1 MQFYIKQIQVNKIL
15 HLNGFTI
22 SLGDSPKHLLITGQ
36 NGSGKTQLVKAI
48 AEHLQL
54 VCRDS
59 TAQRLS
65 LDNKIDV
72 WTNRLKNV
80 NSEPEK
86 VETKQILNSL
96 TEQKRQ
102 YFGKVQVEFND
113 VLAMTD
119 AYGNNDFILA
129 YYETFRNPKFEEVH
143 SIEKPDLTRPTDLSR
158 NKVGQFLK
166 FLADNKVQAALAH
179 NEGNHQDAEN
189 INNWFNSFREVLRN
203 LFSDPKLE
211 LDFDYTDYSFYINS
225 SGKKFKFTQLSA
237 GYAAALDIVAD
248 LILRMQKPGS
258 LVRAYDKPGIV
269 LIDEPETHLHLALQ
283 RQIMPI
289 LTKLFPNVQFIVAT
303 HSPFILSSL
312 PNAVAYDLEHSEE
325 LTDLTEYSYGALAEG
340 YFGVEMASGD
350 LTARIS
356 RLETLVA
363 KDNLDSAESEEL
375 KELFK
380 DLETVS
386 EAAAPV
392 IKGRILEQKRRY
404 LAKGAK

>member
-1 MQFYIKQIQVNKIL
+1 MQFYIKQIQVNQIL
-15 HLNGFTI
+15 HLNEFTI

-59 TAQRLS
+59 SGQRLGIEK
-65 LDNKIDV
+65 NV
-72 WTNRLKNV
+72 EHWTNYLKNAPD
-80 NSEPEK
+80 EPARNLARQQLSSLELQ
-86 VETKQILNSL
+86 KQ
-96 TEQKRQ
+96 KF
-102 YFGKVQVEFND
+102 FGKVQVAFND
-113 VLAMTD
+113 VFAMTD

-143 SIEKPDLTRPTDLSR
+143 SIEKPDLTRPNDLSH

-166 FLADNKVQAALAH
+166 FLADNKVQAALAR
-179 NEGNHQDAEN
+179 NEGNYQDAEN
-189 INNWFNSFREVLRN
+189 INNWFNSFQDVLRN
-203 LFSDPKLE
+203 LFGDSKLE

-225 SGKKFKFTQLSA
+225 FGKKFKFTQLSA

-248 LILRMQKPGS
+248 MILRMQKPGS

-312 PNAVAYDLEHSEE
+312 PNAIAYDLEHSEE

-363 KDNLDSAESEEL
+363 KENLDSAESEEL

-386 EAAAPV
+386 EAAAPI

>member
-1 MQFYIKQIQVNKIL
+1 MQFYIKQIKVNQIL

-22 SLGDSPKHLLITGQ
+22 SLGNSPKHLLITGQ
-36 NGSGKTQLVKAI
+36 NGSGKTQLIKAI

-143 SIEKPDLTRPTDLSR
+143 SIEKPDLTRPNDLSH

-166 FLADNKVQAALAH
+166 FLADNKVQAALAR
-179 NEGNHQDAEN
+179 NEGNYQDAEN
-189 INNWFNSFREVLRN
+189 INNWFNSFQDVLRN
-203 LFSDPKLE
+203 LFGDPKLE

-225 SGKKFKFTQLSA
+225 FGKKFKFTQLSA

-248 LILRMQKPGS
+248 MILRMQKPGS

-312 PNAVAYDLEHSEE
+312 PNAIAYDLEHSEE
-325 LTDLTEYSYGALAEG
+325 LTDLTEYSYGALAE
-340 YFGVEMASGD
+340 S
-350 LTARIS
+350 
-356 RLETLVA
+356 
-363 KDNLDSAESEEL
+363 
-375 KELFK
+375 
-380 DLETVS
+380 
-386 EAAAPV
+386 
-392 IKGRILEQKRRY
+392 
-404 LAKGAK
+404 

>member
-1 MQFYIKQIQVNKIL
+1 MQFYIKQIKVNQIL

-22 SLGDSPKHLLITGQ
+22 SLGNSPKHLLITGQ
-36 NGSGKTQLVKAI
+36 NGSGKTQLIKAI

-143 SIEKPDLTRPTDLSR
+143 SIEKPDLTRPNDLSH

-166 FLADNKVQAALAH
+166 FLADNKVQAALAR
-179 NEGNHQDAEN
+179 NEGNYQDAEN
-189 INNWFNSFREVLRN
+189 INNWFNSFQDVLRN
-203 LFSDPKLE
+203 LFGDSKLE

-225 SGKKFKFTQLSA
+225 FGKKFKFTQLSA

-248 LILRMQKPGS
+248 MILRMQKPGS

-312 PNAVAYDLEHSEE
+312 PNAIAYDLEHSEE

-363 KDNLDSAESEEL
+363 KENLDSAESEEL

-386 EAAAPV
+386 EAAAPI

>member
-1 MQFYIKQIQVNKIL
+1 MQFYIKQIQVNQIL

-36 NGSGKTQLVKAI
+36 NGSGKTQLIKAI

-129 YYETFRNPKFEEVH
+129 YYETFRNPKFEEVY
-143 SIEKPDLTRPTDLSR
+143 SIEKPDLTRPNDLSH

-166 FLADNKVQAALAH
+166 FLADNKVQAALAR
-179 NEGNHQDAEN
+179 NEGNYQDAEN
-189 INNWFNSFREVLRN
+189 INNWFNSFQDVLRN
-203 LFSDPKLE
+203 LFGDSKLE

-225 SGKKFKFTQLSA
+225 FGKKFKFTQLSA

-248 LILRMQKPGS
+248 MILRMQKPGS

-312 PNAVAYDLEHSEE
+312 PNAIAYDLEHSEE

-363 KDNLDSAESEEL
+363 KENLDSAESDEL
-375 KELFK
+375 KDLFK

-386 EAAAPV
+386 EAAAPI

>member
-1 MQFYIKQIQVNKIL
+1 MQFYIKQIQVNQIL
-15 HLNGFTI
+15 HLNEFTI

-59 TAQRLS
+59 SGQRLGIEK
-65 LDNKIDV
+65 NV
-72 WTNRLKNV
+72 EHWTNYLKNAPD
-80 NSEPEK
+80 EPARNIARQQLSSLELQ
-86 VETKQILNSL
+86 KQ
-96 TEQKRQ
+96 KF
-102 YFGKVQVEFND
+102 FGKVQVAFND
-113 VLAMTD
+113 VFAMTD

-143 SIEKPDLTRPTDLSR
+143 SIEKPDLTRPNDLSH

-166 FLADNKVQAALAH
+166 FLADNKVQAALAR
-179 NEGNHQDAEN
+179 NEGNYQDAEN
-189 INNWFNSFREVLRN
+189 INNWFNSFQDVLRN
-203 LFSDPKLE
+203 LFGDSKLE

-225 SGKKFKFTQLSA
+225 FGKKFKFTQLSA

-248 LILRMQKPGS
+248 MILRMQKPGS

-289 LTKLFPNVQFIVAT
+289 LAKLFPNVQFIVAT

-312 PNAVAYDLEHSEE
+312 PNAIAYDLEHSEE

-363 KDNLDSAESEEL
+363 KENLDSAESEEL

-386 EAAAPV
+386 EAAAPI

-404 LAKGAK
+404 LARGAK

>member
-1 MQFYIKQIQVNKIL
+1 MQFYIKQIQVNQIL
-15 HLNGFTI
+15 HLNEFTI

-54 VCRDS
+54 VCNDKS
-59 TAQRLS
+59 A
-65 LDNKIDV
+65 
-72 WTNRLKNV
+72 NRLNIENTILSWKSAINDTT
-80 NSEPEK
+80 PEH
-86 VETKQILNSL
+86 
-96 TEQKRQ
+96 QKRQ
-102 YFGKVQVEFND
+102 YQQAIKNLEDEKKLYFGKVVIEFND
-113 VLAMTD
+113 PIAMTD

-143 SIEKPDLTRPTDLSR
+143 SIEKPDLTRPNDLSH

-166 FLADNKVQAALAH
+166 FLADNKVQAALAR
-179 NEGNHQDAEN
+179 NEGNYQDAEN
-189 INNWFNSFREVLRN
+189 INNWFNSFQDVLRN
-203 LFSDPKLE
+203 LFGDPKLE

-225 SGKKFKFTQLSA
+225 FGKKFKFTQLSA

-248 LILRMQKPGS
+248 MILRMQKPGS

-312 PNAVAYDLEHSEE
+312 PNAIAYDLEHSEE

-363 KDNLDSAESEEL
+363 KENLDSAESEEL

-386 EAAAPV
+386 EAAAPI

>member
-1 MQFYIKQIQVNKIL
+1 MQFYIKQIQVNQIL
-15 HLNGFTI
+15 HLNEFTI

-59 TAQRLS
+59 SGQRLGIEK
-65 LDNKIDV
+65 NV
-72 WTNRLKNV
+72 EHWTNYLKNAPD
-80 NSEPEK
+80 EPARNRARQQLSSLELQ
-86 VETKQILNSL
+86 KQ
-96 TEQKRQ
+96 KF
-102 YFGKVQVEFND
+102 FGKVQVAFND
-113 VLAMTD
+113 VFAMTD

-143 SIEKPDLTRPTDLSR
+143 SIEKPDLTRPNDLSH

-166 FLADNKVQAALAH
+166 FLADNKVQAALAR
-179 NEGNHQDAEN
+179 NEGNYQDAEN
-189 INNWFNSFREVLRN
+189 INNWFNSFQDVLRN
-203 LFSDPKLE
+203 LFGDSKLE

-225 SGKKFKFTQLSA
+225 FGKKFKFTQLSA

-248 LILRMQKPGS
+248 MILRMQKPGS

-289 LTKLFPNVQFIVAT
+289 LAKLFPNVQFIVAT

-312 PNAVAYDLEHSEE
+312 PNAIAYDLEHREE

-363 KDNLDSAESEEL
+363 KENLDSAESEEL

-386 EAAAPV
+386 EAAAPI

-404 LAKGAK
+404 LARGAK

>member
-1 MQFYIKQIQVNKIL
+1 MSWK
-15 HLNGFTI
+15 
-22 SLGDSPKHLLITGQ
+22 S
-36 NGSGKTQLVKAI
+36 AI
-48 AEHLQL
+48 NDTTPEH
-54 VCRDS
+54 
-59 TAQRLS
+59 
-65 LDNKIDV
+65 
-72 WTNRLKNV
+72 
-80 NSEPEK
+80 
-86 VETKQILNSL
+86 
-96 TEQKRQ
+96 QKRQ
-102 YFGKVQVEFND
+102 YQQAIKNLEDEKKLYFGKVVIEFND
-113 VLAMTD
+113 PIAMTD

-143 SIEKPDLTRPTDLSR
+143 SIEKPDLTRPNDLSH

-166 FLADNKVQAALAH
+166 FLADNKVQAALAR
-179 NEGNHQDAEN
+179 NEGNYQDAEN
-189 INNWFNSFREVLRN
+189 INNWFNSFQDVLRN
-203 LFSDPKLE
+203 LFGDSKLE

-225 SGKKFKFTQLSA
+225 FGKKFKFTQLSA

-248 LILRMQKPGS
+248 MILRMQKPGS

-312 PNAVAYDLEHSEE
+312 PNAIAYDLEHSEE

-363 KDNLDSAESEEL
+363 KENLDSA
-375 KELFK
+375 
-380 DLETVS
+380 
-386 EAAAPV
+386 
-392 IKGRILEQKRRY
+392 
-404 LAKGAK
+404 

>member
-1 MQFYIKQIQVNKIL
+1 MQFYIKQIQVNQIL

-36 NGSGKTQLVKAI
+36 NGSGKTQLIKAI

-143 SIEKPDLTRPTDLSR
+143 SIEKPDLTRPNDLSR

-166 FLADNKVQAALAH
+166 FLADNKVQAALAR
-179 NEGNHQDAEN
+179 NEGNLQDAEN
-189 INNWFNSFREVLRN
+189 INNWFNSFRDVLRN
-203 LFSDPKLE
+203 LFSDSKLE

-225 SGKKFKFTQLSA
+225 FGKKFKFTQLSA

-258 LVRAYDKPGIV
+258 LVRAYDKPGVV

-289 LTKLFPNVQFIVAT
+289 LTKLFPNVQFVVAT

-312 PNAVAYDLEHSEE
+312 PNAVAYDLEHREE

-356 RLETLVA
+356 RLEKLVA
-363 KDNLDSAESEEL
+363 KENLDSAESEEL
-375 KELFK
+375 KDLFK

>member
-1 MQFYIKQIQVNKIL
+1 MQFYIKQIQVNQIL
-15 HLNGFTI
+15 HLNEFTI

-59 TAQRLS
+59 SGQRLGIEK
-65 LDNKIDV
+65 NV
-72 WTNRLKNV
+72 EHWTNYLKNAPD
-80 NSEPEK
+80 EPARNLARQQLSSLELQ
-86 VETKQILNSL
+86 KQ
-96 TEQKRQ
+96 KF
-102 YFGKVQVEFND
+102 FGKVQVAFND
-113 VLAMTD
+113 VFAMTD

-143 SIEKPDLTRPTDLSR
+143 SIEKPDLTRPNDLSH

-166 FLADNKVQAALAH
+166 FLADNKVQAALAR
-179 NEGNHQDAEN
+179 NEGNYQDAEN
-189 INNWFNSFREVLRN
+189 INNWFNSFQDVLRN
-203 LFSDPKLE
+203 LFGDSKLE

-225 SGKKFKFTQLSA
+225 FGKKFKFTQLSA

-248 LILRMQKPGS
+248 MILRMQKPGS

-312 PNAVAYDLEHSEE
+312 PNAVAYDLEHREE

-363 KDNLDSAESEEL
+363 KENLDSAESEEL

-386 EAAAPV
+386 EAAAPI

>member
-1 MQFYIKQIQVNKIL
+1 MQFFIKQIQVNQIL
-15 HLNGFTI
+15 HLSGFTI
-22 SLGDSPKHLLITGQ
+22 HLGDSPRHLLITGQ

-54 VCRDS
+54 VCNDKS
-59 TAQRLS
+59 A
-65 LDNKIDV
+65 
-72 WTNRLKNV
+72 NRLTIENHILSYKSAINDAM
-80 NSEPEK
+80 PE
-86 VETKQILNSL
+86 L
-96 TEQKRQ
+96 QKRQ
-102 YFGKVQVEFND
+102 YQQAIDDLEGQKNLYFGKVVIEFNNPM
-113 VLAMTD
+113 AMTD
-119 AYGNNDFILA
+119 AYDKNDFILA

-143 SIEKPDLTRPTDLSR
+143 SIEKPDLTKPNDLSR

-166 FLADNKVQAALAH
+166 FLADNKVQAALAR
-179 NEGNHQDAEN
+179 NEGKDQDAEN
-189 INNWFNSFREVLRN
+189 INNWFNSFRDVLRN
-203 LFSDPKLE
+203 LFNDSKLE
-211 LDFDYTDYSFYINS
+211 LEFDYTDYSFYINS
-225 SGKKFKFTQLSA
+225 VGKKFKFTQLSA

-289 LTKLFPNVQFIVAT
+289 LTKLFLNVQFVVAT

-312 PNAVAYDLEHSEE
+312 PNAVAYDLEHREE

-340 YFGVEMASGD
+340 YFGVDMASGD
-350 LTARIS
+350 LSARIS

-363 KDNLDSAESEEL
+363 KENLESAESEEL
-375 KELFK
+375 KLLFK

-386 EAAAPV
+386 EAAAPA
-392 IKGRILEQKRRY
+392 IKGRIMEQKRKY
-404 LAKGAK
+404 LSKGAK